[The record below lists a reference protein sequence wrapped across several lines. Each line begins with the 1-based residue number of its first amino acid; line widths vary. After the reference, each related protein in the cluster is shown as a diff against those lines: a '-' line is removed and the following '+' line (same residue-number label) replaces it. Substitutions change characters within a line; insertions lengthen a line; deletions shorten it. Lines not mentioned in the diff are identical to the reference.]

1 MVDSE
6 SESGGTKVVIETK
19 VVDSEIK
26 SGGTKVVEQKSGRA
40 PPPAPPSY
48 TDFFAFFI
56 WFKSK

>member
-26 SGGTKVVEQKSGRA
+26 SGGTKVVEQKSGRKRQSGPNWSA
-40 PPPAPPSY
+40 NNSQL
-48 TDFFAFFI
+48 T
-56 WFKSK
+56 